1 MAAIAFQPETSNNL
15 KWPGEKLNAGISYCH
30 CGHIAVHSW
39 IDSHCSEAPM
49 SSFSRQVV
57 PGFDKAVRGLK
68 AGDLAGMHC
77 RL

>member
-15 KWPGEKLNAGISYCH
+15 KVAWRKVECKYFILSLWTYC
-30 CGHIAVHSW
+30 CALMG
-39 IDSHCSEAPM
+39 SHCSEAPM
-49 SSFSRQVV
+49 SFSRQVV